1 MVLRHGAVEQYCLQI
16 SGVGKVSY
24 WARIRQF
31 LGVIQDVA
39 PKNLPT
45 ILLSAALAF
54 GGLPLLAYAWS
65 INQLPDFTWNDLTG
79 TLLAVCT
86 TGTLVVTLI
95 VVYCLSAGH
104 FGRIAL
110 EFVYPEAAHHVLA
123 KPEGPH
129 VPDAPYVRLI
139 RGPFILGV
147 TCFST
152 LIWVGLFL
160 SMSSEQLISPHK
172 ERLFGALLVALLA
185 VTVLI
190 VFDWRRFRR
199 QWIRHGLLSLLC
211 GAIATLVTIIMA
223 WSMGPDSLVIRRQ
236 ENLSDQAV
244 TFDWAPVCTAA
255 LNHALWI
262 GMVVVVCTVVL
273 INLGVIASSVGRGVR
288 SIAHQISWRPPACL
302 GRAMTWVFHI
312 LFGDA
317 PNRKL
322 VRAKMWIALWFCIF
336 SSAVFFTAGNMASIG
351 NAHEWGRNFI
361 FVSTMLTVLNWISFS
376 VRKWQERASLGLIA
390 AAMIFAICPLVTQN
404 PIMLPKMIVSMLG
417 LGNERLTSIGLS
429 SKQCAA
435 LAPYGVDCVPDN
447 ERAIALVNVNLL
459 SRLGGSM
466 VLELLIKDGSLG
478 VEGAHAA
485 SQPAPP
491 PSSDGGSPPV
501 IRTLMATKQMGP
513 SSSAARKCDKLL
525 VSQLQSND
533 TIDAKS
539 LRCVVLVV
547 PKDQVLGY
555 TKANGRTY
563 RGEYSAYEPSP
574 TKAPAVVKVI
584 SGESSVAAQMAALLA
599 EPVAR

>member
-1 MVLRHGAVEQYCLQI
+1 M
-16 SGVGKVSY
+16 SY

-31 LGVIQDVA
+31 LGAVQEVA

-86 TGTLVVTLI
+86 TGTLLVTLI
-95 VVYCLSAGH
+95 VAYCLSAGY
-104 FGRIAL
+104 FGRVAL
-110 EFVYPEAAHHVLA
+110 EFVYPEAAQ
-123 KPEGPH
+123 H
-129 VPDAPYVRLI
+129 VPAKQEGLYMLDPSYVRLI

-160 SMSSEQLISPHK
+160 FMSSEQLVSPHN
-172 ERLFGALLVALLA
+172 ERLFGALIVALLA
-185 VTVLI
+185 VAVL
-190 VFDWRRFRR
+190 VLFDWRRFRR
-199 QWIRHGLLSLLC
+199 QWVRHGLLSLLC
-211 GAIATLVTIIMA
+211 GAIATFVTIIAA
-223 WSMGPDSLVIRRQ
+223 WSVAPNSLVTKRQ
-236 ENLSDQAV
+236 ENVSDTAA
-244 TFDWAPVCTAA
+244 TIDWTPVWTAA

-262 GMVVVVCTVVL
+262 GMVAVIGTVAL
-273 INLGVIASSVGRGVR
+273 INLGVITSSVGRGVR
-288 SIAHQISWRPPACL
+288 GIAHQISWRPPPWL
-302 GRAMTWVFHI
+302 GTATTWVFHI
-312 LFGDA
+312 LVGDA
-317 PNRKL
+317 SDRRL
-322 VRAKMWIALWFCIF
+322 VRAKMWIALWFCLF

-351 NAHEWGRNFI
+351 NAHDWGRNFI
-361 FVSTMLTVLNWISFS
+361 FISAMLTVLNWISFS
-376 VRKWQERASLGLIA
+376 VRKWEERASLGLIA

-466 VLELLIKDGSLG
+466 VLELLIKDETLG
-478 VEGAHAA
+478 AEGPRGV
-485 SQPAPP
+485 SQPSPSDGDAPP
-491 PSSDGGSPPV
+491 V
-501 IRTLMATKQMGP
+501 LRTLVATKQMGP
-513 SSSAARKCDKLL
+513 KSSAAEKCDKLL

-533 TIDAKS
+533 VINAKS

-563 RGEYSAYEPSP
+563 RGEYSAYEPLP

-584 SGESSVAAQMAALLA
+584 SGESNVAGQIAALLA

>member
-1 MVLRHGAVEQYCLQI
+1 M
-16 SGVGKVSY
+16 SY

-31 LGVIQDVA
+31 LGAVQDVA

-95 VVYCLSAGH
+95 VAYCLSAGY

-110 EFVYPEAAHHVLA
+110 ESVYPEAANHIPA
-123 KPEGPH
+123 KSEGPDM
-129 VPDAPYVRLI
+129 PGAPYVQLI

-152 LIWVGLFL
+152 LTWVGLFL
-160 SMSSEQLISPHK
+160 SMSSEQLVSPHD
-172 ERLFGALLVALLA
+172 ERLFGALFVALFA
-185 VTVLI
+185 VAVL
-190 VFDWRRFRR
+190 VLFDWRRFRR
-199 QWIRHGLLSLLC
+199 QWVRHGLFSLLC
-211 GAIATLVTIIMA
+211 GAIATFVTIITA
-223 WSMGPDSLVIRRQ
+223 WSVGAGSLVTKRQ
-236 ENLSDQAV
+236 ENVSDQAAAI
-244 TFDWAPVCTAA
+244 DWTSVWTAA

-262 GMVVVVCTVVL
+262 GMVAIMGTVAL
-273 INLGVIASSVGRGVR
+273 INLGVITSSVGRGVR
-288 SIAHQISWRPPACL
+288 GISRQISWRPPACL
-302 GRAMTWVFHI
+302 MAAMTRAFHI
-312 LFGDA
+312 LVGEASD
-317 PNRKL
+317 RKL

-351 NAHEWGRNFI
+351 NAHDWGRNFI

-376 VRKWQERASLGLIA
+376 VRKWEERASLGLIA

-417 LGNERLTSIGLS
+417 LGNERLASIGLS

-435 LAPYGVDCVPDN
+435 LAPYGVNCVPDN
-447 ERAIALVNVNLL
+447 ELAVTLVNVNLL

-466 VLELLIKDGSLG
+466 VLELLIKDGALDA
-478 VEGAHAA
+478 EGSHAA
-485 SQPAPP
+485 TLSTP
-491 PSSDGGSPPV
+491 PSSDGDAPPV
-501 IRTLMATKQMGP
+501 IRTLVATQQMGP
-513 SSSAARKCDKLL
+513 KSSAAEKCDKLL

-533 TIDAKS
+533 TINAKS

-555 TKANGRTY
+555 TKANRRTY

-584 SGESSVAAQMAALLA
+584 SGESNVTGQMAALLA